1 MSLWKIAW
9 RSIEQRALASAL
21 TAFSMALGVA
31 LVVTV
36 LVIHQVVDH
45 SFRRGAQG
53 YNLIVGAKGGRLEL
67 VLSTV
72 YHIGRPIENIPYK
85 YYLEFTEGR
94 FRPSVEVAIPICM
107 GDSYEGFP
115 VIGTLPEM
123 FTKLQY
129 QEGQKYEFAA
139 GGNFHAGNEYEAV
152 AGWQAA
158 REAGLAVGGA
168 FRPAHGLFEKGEH
181 GPEHRP
187 FTVAGVLA
195 PTGTPMDRALF
206 VNMEGFFHLEGH
218 ARPGAAAEPHE
229 PAAELP
235 SLLAAAG
242 MQPER
247 YQQAGVPE
255 VHGHHVQGKAQH
267 LEKLDKPEGGRQ
279 RVGRSAAEEIVR
291 IHGRFSAGVAAG
303 SIPAGRGGVIF
314 IR

>member
-36 LVIHQVVDH
+36 LVIHQVVDQ

-94 FRPSVEVAIPICM
+94 FRPSVDAAIPICM

-115 VIGTLPEM
+115 VIGTVPEM

-129 QEGQKYEFAA
+129 QDGQKYEFAG
-139 GGNFHAGNEYEAV
+139 GGNFRAGNEYEAV

-158 REAGLAVGGA
+158 REAGLAVGGS
-168 FRPAHGLFEKGEH
+168 FRPAHGLLEKGEH
-181 GPEHRP
+181 GQQHRP
-187 FTVAGVLA
+187 FTLAGVLA

-218 ARPGAAAEPHE
+218 ARPARPAPMPHE
-229 PAAELP
+229 
-235 SLLAAAG
+235 
-242 MQPER
+242 
-247 YQQAGVPE
+247 
-255 VHGHHVQGKAQH
+255 
-267 LEKLDKPEGGRQ
+267 
-279 RVGRSAAEEIVR
+279 
-291 IHGRFSAGVAAG
+291 
-303 SIPAGRGGVIF
+303 AGRGRSCTTTTRPFPTSRSGSPRSWSPPRRIGS
-314 IR
+314 RPRWPSRSTKTRWPRP